1 MEQPDL
7 SVEALADRLLY
18 KLAQA
23 IEELNQE
30 VTTKKVKIK
39 DEDGETVTES
49 LEITKSIINRTGLK
63 QLTAVL
69 KELQEIKSEFASL
82 ELTES
87 QDGTGVIVLAP
98 RKGEE
103 HGEHSLAAPG
113 ETGSVSGTDGI

>member
-1 MEQPDL
+1 MEQQNL
-7 SVEALADRLLY
+7 AVEALADRLLE

-30 VTTKKVKIK
+30 VTARRVKKK
-39 DEDGETVTES
+39 DENGNFTEEV
-49 LEITKSIINRTGLK
+49 LEVKESFIDRAGLK

-69 KELQEIKSEFASL
+69 KELQSIKAEFASL

-103 HGEHSLAAPG
+103 HGKHSLAAPG
-113 ETGSVSGTDGI
+113 EADSVSGTDGI

>member
-1 MEQPDL
+1 MEQQNL
-7 SVEALADRLLY
+7 AVEALADRLLE

-30 VTTKKVKIK
+30 VTTKKIKIK
-39 DEDGETVTES
+39 EEDGETVTES

-63 QLTAVL
+63 QLTSVL
-69 KELQEIKSEFASL
+69 KELQEIKTEFSLL
-82 ELTES
+82 ELRES

-103 HGEHSLAAPG
+103 NGQYSLAAPG
-113 ETGSVSGTDGI
+113 EADSVSGADGI